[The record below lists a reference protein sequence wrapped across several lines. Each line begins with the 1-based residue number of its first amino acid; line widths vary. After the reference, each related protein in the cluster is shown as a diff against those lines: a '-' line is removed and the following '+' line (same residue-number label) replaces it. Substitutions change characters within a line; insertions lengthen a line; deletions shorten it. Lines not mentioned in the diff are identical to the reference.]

1 MAKLLVLVIHDLSKV
16 DQVVRDWVEQG
27 VAGMTLIGTR
37 GWTQHIGDSDFRDDL
52 PLFPSLRSLL
62 ESTEELNRMIM
73 SVVPENFDMQILVER
88 TESILGSLDDPETGI
103 LFVLPVLEVYG
114 LKSSSGLDSSSIE

>member
-27 VAGMTLIGTR
+27 VSGMTLFDTR
-37 GWTQHIGDSDFRDDL
+37 GWTQHIGDSDIRDDL
-52 PLFPSLRSLL
+52 PLFPSLRSIL

-73 SVVPENFDMQILVER
+73 SVVPEEFDVEALVR
-88 TESILGSLDDPETGI
+88 KTEAVMGSLDDPETGI
-103 LFVLPVLEVYG
+103 LFVLPVLAVYG
-114 LKSSSGLDSSSIE
+114 LKDLADIDSKNDE